1 MRKVVNFGC
10 CYHAVEIS
18 GTTFALEE
26 LVKMFSDPMKY
37 YSSYRHHFNWFY
49 CLKNL
54 QIFFR
59 KVALTA
65 ILFFHVVV
73 MLSLISIFKIDCYT
87 EYEYFPQLLNMYKV
101 ILYKICLLSSEVSI

>member
-1 MRKVVNFGC
+1 
-10 CYHAVEIS
+10 
-18 GTTFALEE
+18 
-26 LVKMFSDPMKY
+26 MFSDPIKLFF
-37 YSSYRHHFNWFY
+37 SHSHHVNWSY

-73 MLSLISIFKIDCYT
+73 VLSLISIFKNDCYT
-87 EYEYFPQLLNMYKV
+87 ELEYFPHLLNMYKV
-101 ILYKICLLSSEVSI
+101 ILYKICLLSSEVSILIE

>member
-1 MRKVVNFGC
+1 M
-10 CYHAVEIS
+10 E
-18 GTTFALEE
+18 
-26 LVKMFSDPMKY
+26 MFSDPMKLFFS
-37 YSSYRHHFNWFY
+37 YSHHFNWIY

-73 MLSLISIFKIDCYT
+73 VLSRGGCGVWVGVLIIR
-87 EYEYFPQLLNMYKV
+87 N
-101 ILYKICLLSSEVSI
+101 SS

>member
-1 MRKVVNFGC
+1 MEKL
-10 CYHAVEIS
+10 VEI
-18 GTTFALEE
+18 FPDLMK
-26 LVKMFSDPMKY
+26 LFFS
-37 YSSYRHHFNWFY
+37 YSHHLNWLY

-73 MLSLISIFKIDCYT
+73 LSLILIFKNDCYT
-87 EYEYFPQLLNMYKV
+87 EYEYFPHLLNVYKV
-101 ILYKICLLSSEVSI
+101 ILYKICLLSSEVSILIE

>member
-1 MRKVVNFGC
+1 MPLKLLIFGIHRV
-10 CYHAVEIS
+10 Y

-26 LVKMFSDPMKY
+26 LVEKFSDPMKLFFS
-37 YSSYRHHFNWFY
+37 YSHHFNWFY

-54 QIFFR
+54 QILFR

-73 MLSLISIFKIDCYT
+73 I
-87 EYEYFPQLLNMYKV
+87 
-101 ILYKICLLSSEVSI
+101 

>member
-1 MRKVVNFGC
+1 MFC
-10 CYHAVEIS
+10 
-18 GTTFALEE
+18 GTIFALEE
-26 LVKMFSDPMKY
+26 LVEMFSDPMKLFFS
-37 YSSYRHHFNWFY
+37 YSHHFNWFY

-73 MLSLISIFKIDCYT
+73 VLSLISTFTNDCYIRIRVFST
-87 EYEYFPQLLNMYKV
+87 SFKCV
-101 ILYKICLLSSEVSI
+101 

>member
-1 MRKVVNFGC
+1 M
-10 CYHAVEIS
+10 EI
-18 GTTFALEE
+18 FFDQMKLF
-26 LVKMFSDPMKY
+26 FS
-37 YSSYRHHFNWFY
+37 YSHHFNWCY

-73 MLSLISIFKIDCYT
+73 VLSLISIFKNDCYT
-87 EYEYFPQLLNMYKV
+87 EYEYFPHVLNLYKV
-101 ILYKICLLSSEVSI
+101 ILYKICLLSSEVSILIE

>member
-1 MRKVVNFGC
+1 
-10 CYHAVEIS
+10 
-18 GTTFALEE
+18 
-26 LVKMFSDPMKY
+26 MFSDPMKLFF
-37 YSSYRHHFNWFY
+37 SNSHHFNCFY

-73 MLSLISIFKIDCYT
+73 VLSLISIFKNDCYT
-87 EYEYFPQLLNMYKV
+87 EYEYFPHFLNVYKV
-101 ILYKICLLSSEVSI
+101 ILYKICLLSSEVSILIE

>member
-1 MRKVVNFGC
+1 
-10 CYHAVEIS
+10 
-18 GTTFALEE
+18 
-26 LVKMFSDPMKY
+26 MFSDPMKLFFS
-37 YSSYRHHFNWFY
+37 YSHHFNWFY

-73 MLSLISIFKIDCYT
+73 VLSLISIFKNDCYT
-87 EYEYFPQLLNMYKV
+87 E
-101 ILYKICLLSSEVSI
+101 

>member
-1 MRKVVNFGC
+1 
-10 CYHAVEIS
+10 
-18 GTTFALEE
+18 
-26 LVKMFSDPMKY
+26 MFSDPMKLFFS
-37 YSSYRHHFNWFY
+37 YSHNCNWFY

-73 MLSLISIFKIDCYT
+73 VLSLISIFKNDCYT
-87 EYEYFPQLLNMYKV
+87 EYEYFPHLLNVYQV
-101 ILYKICLLSSEVSI
+101 ILYKICLLSSEVNILIE

>member
-1 MRKVVNFGC
+1 
-10 CYHAVEIS
+10 
-18 GTTFALEE
+18 
-26 LVKMFSDPMKY
+26 MFSDPMKLFFS
-37 YSSYRHHFNWFY
+37 YSHHFNCFY

-73 MLSLISIFKIDCYT
+73 VLSLISIFKNDCYT
-87 EYEYFPQLLNMYKV
+87 EYEYFPHLLNVYKV
-101 ILYKICLLSSEVSI
+101 ILYKICLLSSEVSILIE

>member
-1 MRKVVNFGC
+1 
-10 CYHAVEIS
+10 
-18 GTTFALEE
+18 
-26 LVKMFSDPMKY
+26 MFSDPMKLCFS
-37 YSSYRHHFNWFY
+37 YSHHFYRFY

-73 MLSLISIFKIDCYT
+73 VLSLISIFKNDCYT
-87 EYEYFPQLLNMYKV
+87 E
-101 ILYKICLLSSEVSI
+101 

>member
-1 MRKVVNFGC
+1 M
-10 CYHAVEIS
+10 EI
-18 GTTFALEE
+18 
-26 LVKMFSDPMKY
+26 FSHPMKLFCS
-37 YSSYRHHFNWFY
+37 YSHHFNSFY

-73 MLSLISIFKIDCYT
+73 VLSLISMFKNDCYT
-87 EYEYFPQLLNMYKV
+87 EYEYFPHLLNVYKV
-101 ILYKICLLSSEVSI
+101 YLYKICLLSSEVSILTE